1 MALRWL
7 AHPVSLVA
15 VGIMA
20 LNDHVLKQAYGSW
33 WTGKLSDV
41 AGLIFFPAV
50 IAVVFVAVRPKRGA
64 TGSTRGTFEGRAFER
79 LVLAAVVVT
88 GVGFTWVKATDE
100 GAAAASALLTAIAG
114 PLFGGSSVVLKDA
127 TDLLALPA
135 LGLAVWSARASALA
149 VRGRRERARRAVG
162 VVMLPVALLASV
174 ATTSPQEPRPGIV
187 ADDAGTWFWHADHS
201 FGSEGDPYYTFTG
214 DGWELFYEYS
224 SAEPMHFAPD
234 ANRPQWEDCVP
245 SDPTVCFRIVQ
256 RNAGIE
262 ASGNTGIEASG
273 NTGVEMSNDA
283 GETWKVDWALTDD
296 ERATLSDA
304 YGVPALDVRT
314 SGVGV
319 VETRHGFVVVAS
331 NGRDGF
337 AVRRVDG
344 VWKRVGFEGMDCCD
358 SLAVVDF
365 DTVNA
370 LPHPR
375 PLPLG
380 WTMGVVFSALGLPLL
395 AHVLRRGRVSRTGAY
410 APRSGVFL
418 YVLAVIFGINVLG
431 RNMERAPL
439 AGDDLV
445 PIAGTC
451 VILGVFCV
459 MAALA
464 ATASFGLLRVGALW
478 ATALGSVLGVLV
490 VGVVTE
496 VVPLVTDDQAV
507 IGFLPLPVFLALYV
521 PVARRLL
528 VRGG

>member
-1 MALRWL
+1 M
-7 AHPVSLVA
+7 SLVA
-15 VGIMA
+15 VGVMA
-20 LNDHVLKQAYGSW
+20 LNDHVLKQAYGTW

-50 IAVVFVAVRPKRGA
+50 IAVVVAFIRSR
-64 TGSTRGTFEGRAFER
+64 STRPPSADAFRR
-79 LVLAAVVVT
+79 LVLVATSIT
-88 GVGFTWVKATDE
+88 GVGFVWVKATDA
-100 GAAAASALLTAIAG
+100 GAATASAVLSGITG
-114 PLFGGSSVVLKDA
+114 PLFGGNGVVLKDA

-135 LGLAVWSARASALA
+135 LGLAVWAARASAREM
-149 VRGRRERARRAVG
+149 RGGRERARRVIG

-174 ATTSPQEPRPGIV
+174 ATTSPQEPQPGIV
-187 ADDAGTWFWHADHS
+187 VDDAGTWFWHADHS
-201 FGSEGDPYYTFTG
+201 FGSEGDPYYTYTG
-214 DGWELFYEYS
+214 EGWERYDES
-224 SAEPMHFAPD
+224 SPGAADRPEPLPWRWQD
-234 ANRPQWEDCVP
+234 DDCVP
-245 SDPTVCFRIVQ
+245 SDPTVCFRVLQ
-256 RNAGIE
+256 RNTVIE
-262 ASGNTGIEASG
+262 PSGNTGIEESG
-273 NTGVEMSNDA
+273 NTGIEMSNDA

-296 ERATLSDA
+296 ERATLSEA

-319 VETRHGFVVVAS
+319 VETRHGYVVVAS

-344 VWKRVGFEGMDCCD
+344 VWKRVGFEGLGCCNA
-358 SLAVVDF
+358 LAVANF
-365 DTVNA
+365 DTVDA

-380 WTMGVVFSALGLPLL
+380 WTMGVVFSALALPML
-395 AHVLRRGRVSRTGAY
+395 AHVLRRGRVSRTGAF

-418 YVLAVIFGINVLG
+418 YVLAWIFGLNVLG

-439 AGDDLV
+439 AGVDLA

-451 VILGVFCV
+451 VIFGVFCL
-459 MAALA
+459 MAALG
-464 ATASFGLLRVGALW
+464 ATASFGLLRVGAVW
-478 ATALGSVLGVLV
+478 ATALGSVLGVVV
-490 VGVVTE
+490 VGVVVE

-528 VRGG
+528 VRAG